1 LLRLAAQVR
10 ARSLLHLQN
19 IIAWW
24 QHNAI
29 VSIFIRS
36 NARDFFFAVVAQD
49 DQRILGMISITE
61 LWRVSF
67 AELNIFER

>member
-1 LLRLAAQVR
+1 VPAPAILDIESVI
-10 ARSLLHLQN
+10 ARRQRDA
-19 IIAWW
+19 II
-24 QHNAI
+24 
-29 VSIFIRS
+29 SIFVRCDS
-36 NARDFFFAVVAQD
+36 RDFFFAVVAQD